1 VRVVPVSER
10 HHPYAEDLVKQ
21 MRAAGL
27 RVDVDRSQGHLKAM
41 IRDAQLAKVPYTLV
55 VGDKEVES
63 RSVSP
68 RKHGTGKDAELGV
81 MTFDAFLAQISKEAE
96 IPY

>member
-1 VRVVPVSER
+1 VSER
-10 HHPYAEDLVKQ
+10 HHAYAEDIAKQ

-27 RVDVDRSQGHLKAM
+27 RVDIDRSQGHLKAM

-68 RKHGTGKDAELGV
+68 RKHGTGKDADLGI
-81 MTFDAFLAQISKEAE
+81 TPFDKFLESVTKEAE